1 MHVSLRPGL
10 NCYFYLALL
19 ALVYVLKTRRPKL
32 RTVFTLIRRKSMA
45 LLLSLSLSA
54 RCTKCFQTFFTCIL
68 SSSHTPAALHFSHF
82 FAFFLL
88 AVCLA
93 TMSHLINTCLRRPNL
108 AHLTIPLKTR
118 EFEPKRTSTSM
129 MSHSRF
135 RISRRSA
142 RK

>member
-1 MHVSLRPGL
+1 MHVSLQPGL
-10 NCYFYLALL
+10 NCYFYLASL
-19 ALVYVLKTRRPKL
+19 ALIYVLKTLHPKL
-32 RTVFTLIRRKSMA
+32 CTVFTLIWRKSME

-54 RCTKCFQTFFTCIL
+54 QCTKCFQNFCTCKL
-68 SSSHTPAALHFSHF
+68 SSSHTPAALYFSHF

-88 AVCLA
+88 AVCLT
-93 TMSHLINTCLRRPNL
+93 TMSHSINTCLRRPNP
-108 AHLTIPLKTR
+108 AHLTIPLKAR

-129 MSHSRF
+129 MSHLRF